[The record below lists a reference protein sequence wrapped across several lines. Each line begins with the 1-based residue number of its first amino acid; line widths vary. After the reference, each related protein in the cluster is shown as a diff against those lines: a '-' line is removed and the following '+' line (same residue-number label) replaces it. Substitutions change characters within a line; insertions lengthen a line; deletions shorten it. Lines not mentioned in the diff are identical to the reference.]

1 MAAATGRQRSSAVK
15 MVLAALFVAVCM
27 FVLQSRDSTP
37 MQFRVREA
45 GVTHVLV
52 TGGAG
57 FIGSHA
63 SLHLLTSG
71 HRVTI
76 VDNLSR
82 GNWGAVQVLQRIA
95 PEGRLQFINADLG
108 DPRKVEA
115 VFASNAIDVV
125 MHFAA
130 VAYVGESMQEPLRYY
145 HNVTANTLTLVEVMG
160 RHGVTQLIYSST
172 CATYGEPKTMPITED
187 TVQAPINPYGKSK
200 KMAEDVILDYARA
213 NPRLAATILRY
224 FNVIGSDP
232 SGRLGEAPR
241 PELRHHGRITGACF
255 DAAMGKIDGLK
266 VMGTDYP
273 TADGTCIR
281 DYIHVTDLVNA
292 HVVAMHHLTPGTVN
306 IYNVGTGKGYS
317 VREFVNACLNVTG
330 APIKVMEQKARRP
343 GDYAEVYSDPSK
355 IYHCRRL
362 LQATLMATPVA
373 VAERELREYLDVA
386 VAAARHAGEVI
397 RRGFNAP
404 KDVQHK
410 GKVDLVTETDKQ
422 CEALIMQHI
431 SAAYPSHKFIGEE
444 ESSERG
450 TAGLGDDPTWM
461 VDPLDGT
468 TNFVHR
474 YPFVCVSIGL
484 AINKAVVVGV
494 VFNPILNEMFTA
506 MRGHG
511 AMLNDEPIHA
521 SSQADMGSA
530 LLATEIGT
538 KRDAGTVA
546 GLTGRIS
553 NLLFQVRSLRLSGSC
568 ALNLVGVACGRL
580 DLFYEIGFGGPWD
593 VAAGSLIVEEAGG
606 LCFDPSVPSL
616 RPPCSKDLYHP
627 LPVVFAEAHGARIT
641 DPEGREYLDFLS
653 AYSAVNQGHGNAR
666 ILAALQQQAERCT
679 LSSRAFHNDRFPLF
693 AQRITAL
700 MGYDKVLPMNT
711 GAEAVETALKVARK
725 WAYEKKGVPANQAL
739 VISCCGCFHGRTM
752 AAISMSCDNDA
763 TRGFGPLLPGHLK
776 VDFGDVDGL
785 QRLLAEHGPRVA
797 AFIVEPIQ
805 GEAGVVVPPEG
816 YLRAVRQ
823 LCSQHGVLLLADEI
837 QTGLARTG
845 RMLACDHEGVRP
857 DVLILGKALGG
868 GVVPVSAVLADD
880 DVMGCIRPGEH
891 GSTFGGNPLASAV
904 ALAALAE
911 IEEGGLAD
919 RAQRLGEQLQAQL
932 KAVQVRY
939 PHLIHEVRGRGL
951 LVAVQVAGEGLPG
964 GVTALDVCV
973 AMKERGVLAKPTHNT
988 IIRLAPPLTISC
1000 VPFHSRSCPA
1010 SLISCP
1016 ASLISCPA
1024 PLISCPAS
1032 LISCPRAFAH
1042 SAPHSFTPSLIHP
1055 LTHSPPHSFIPSLI
1069 HPLTHSSP
1077 HPLTNPFPRAPMLSS
1092 LHLLKPCQL
1101 YSCLVF
1107 CNLALFTLSS
1117 STIHTP
1123 NTPTHLTTP
1132 PAAWHGHGHGREEE
1146 LGRAAAALEAVLG
1159 EDMPRLVAQA
1169 AAAGADNKTHSKE
1182 PCDRCG
1188 RVR

>member
-1 MAAATGRQRSSAVK
+1 
-15 MVLAALFVAVCM
+15 
-27 FVLQSRDSTP
+27 
-37 MQFRVREA
+37 
-45 GVTHVLV
+45 
-52 TGGAG
+52 
-57 FIGSHA
+57 
-63 SLHLLTSG
+63 
-71 HRVTI
+71 
-76 VDNLSR
+76 
-82 GNWGAVQVLQRIA
+82 
-95 PEGRLQFINADLG
+95 
-108 DPRKVEA
+108 
-115 VFASNAIDVV
+115 
-125 MHFAA
+125 
-130 VAYVGESMQEPLRYY
+130 
-145 HNVTANTLTLVEVMG
+145 
-160 RHGVTQLIYSST
+160 
-172 CATYGEPKTMPITED
+172 
-187 TVQAPINPYGKSK
+187 
-200 KMAEDVILDYARA
+200 
-213 NPRLAATILRY
+213 
-224 FNVIGSDP
+224 
-232 SGRLGEAPR
+232 
-241 PELRHHGRITGACF
+241 
-255 DAAMGKIDGLK
+255 
-266 VMGTDYP
+266 
-273 TADGTCIR
+273 
-281 DYIHVTDLVNA
+281 
-292 HVVAMHHLTPGTVN
+292 
-306 IYNVGTGKGYS
+306 
-317 VREFVNACLNVTG
+317 
-330 APIKVMEQKARRP
+330 
-343 GDYAEVYSDPSK
+343 
-355 IYHCRRL
+355 
-362 LQATLMATPVA
+362 MATPVA

-386 VAAARHAGEVI
+386 VTAARHAGEVI

-431 SAAYPSHKFIGEE
+431 SAAYPSHKMIGEE
-444 ESSERG
+444 ESSLHG
-450 TAGLGDDPTWM
+450 TAGLSDEPTWM

-484 AINKAVVVGV
+484 AINRAVVVGV

-521 SSQADMGSA
+521 SSQTDMGSA

-606 LCFDPSVPSL
+606 LCFNP
-616 RPPCSKDLYHP
+616 YHP
-627 LPVVFAEAHGARIT
+627 LPVVFSEAHGARIT

-693 AQRITAL
+693 ARRITAL

-763 TRGFGPLLPGHLK
+763 TRGFGPLLPGNLK

-785 QRLLAEHGPRVA
+785 KRLLEEHGPRVA

-805 GEAGVVVPPEG
+805 GEAGVLVPPEG

-904 ALAALAE
+904 AMAALAE
-911 IEEGGLAD
+911 IEEGGLAH

-932 KAVQVRY
+932 KAVQARY
-939 PHLIHEVRGRGL
+939 PHLIQEVRGRGL

-1000 VPFHSRSCPA
+1000 APYHSRSCPG
-1010 SLISCP
+1010 SLMPCLSHLMPSCFRP
-1016 ASLISCPA
+1016 
-1024 PLISCPAS
+1024 
-1032 LISCPRAFAH
+1032 
-1042 SAPHSFTPSLIHP
+1042 
-1055 LTHSPPHSFIPSLI
+1055 FIPSLI

-1077 HPLTNPFPRAPMLSS
+1077 HPLTNPFPCAPMLSS
-1092 LHLLKPCQL
+1092 LHLLKPCQ
-1101 YSCLVF
+1101 F
-1107 CNLALFTLSS
+1107 
-1117 STIHTP
+1117 
-1123 NTPTHLTTP
+1123 
-1132 PAAWHGHGHGREEE
+1132 EEE

-1169 AAAGADNKTHSKE
+1169 AAAGADKKTHSKE

>member
-1 MAAATGRQRSSAVK
+1 

-145 HNVTANTLTLVEVMG
+145 HNVTANTLTLVEAMG

-200 KMAEDVILDYARA
+200 KMAEDVILDYART

-292 HVVAMHHLTPGTVN
+292 HVVAMHHLKPGTVS

-330 APIKVMEQKARRP
+330 APIKVMEQKARCP
-343 GDYAEVYSDPSK
+343 GDYAEVCLAARDQRSIAPPS
-355 IYHCRRL
+355 HLLSLERFSARVFRL
-362 LQATLMATPVA
+362 TVAGLQATLMATPVA

-386 VAAARHAGEVI
+386 VTAARMAGEVI
-397 RRGFNAP
+397 RRSFNAP

-431 SAAYPSHKFIGEE
+431 TAAYPSHKFIGEE
-444 ESSERG
+444 ESSVHG
-450 TAGLGDDPTWM
+450 TAGLSDDPTWM

-511 AMLNDEPIHA
+511 AMLNGEPIHA
-521 SSQADMGSA
+521 SSQTHMGSA

-538 KRDAGTVA
+538 KRDVGTVA
-546 GLTGRIS
+546 GLTGRIA

-606 LCFDPSVPSL
+606 LCFDPSGGPFDVMACRVAASNAHLKAPF
-616 RPPCSKDLYHP
+616 
-627 LPVVFAEAHGARIT
+627 VEALACDAGARIT

-693 AQRITAL
+693 ACRITAL

-725 WAYEKKGVPANQAL
+725 WAYEKKGIPANEAL

-763 TRGFGPLLPGHLK
+763 TRGFGPLLPGNLK

-785 QRLLAEHGPRVA
+785 QRLLEEHGPRVA

-932 KAVQVRY
+932 KAVQARY
-939 PHLIHEVRGRGL
+939 PHLIQEVRGRGL

-988 IIRLAPPLTISC
+988 IIRLAPPLTIST
-1000 VPFHSRSCPA
+1000 
-1010 SLISCP
+1010 LN
-1016 ASLISCPA
+1016 
-1024 PLISCPAS
+1024 
-1032 LISCPRAFAH
+1032 
-1042 SAPHSFTPSLIHP
+1042 SF
-1055 LTHSPPHSFIPSLI
+1055 
-1069 HPLTHSSP
+1069 
-1077 HPLTNPFPRAPMLSS
+1077 
-1092 LHLLKPCQL
+1092 
-1101 YSCLVF
+1101 
-1107 CNLALFTLSS
+1107 
-1117 STIHTP
+1117 
-1123 NTPTHLTTP
+1123 LTTP
-1132 PAAWHGHGHGREEE
+1132 RTSNPLHTLPTP
-1146 LGRAAAALEAVLG
+1146 LGCCCWRRQEDSHQAALRPLR
-1159 EDMPRLVAQA
+1159 PRALNRRRDGLKCNNGNGNWITA
-1169 AAAGADNKTHSKE
+1169 HSIFQSLA
-1182 PCDRCG
+1182 PNP
-1188 RVR
+1188 

>member
-355 IYHCRRL
+355 IYPCIPRVHAPCHIAPDAPRSPSHVPYPNASHFPSRL
-362 LQATLMATPVA
+362 SLPITPLTSHHA
-373 VAERELREYLDVA
+373 PHFPSRPSLPITPLTSHHAPHFPSRLSLPITPLTSHHASHFPSRLSLPITPLRLPGVPPASPNNPPHPLPLLSIPSDLRSSSPPPLLSSPLFPSPSILPSPIIPSPQLIHPYVRGC
-386 VAAARHAGEVI
+386 VHTCHQVI

-988 IIRLAPPLTISC
+988 IIRLAPPLTIS
-1000 VPFHSRSCPA
+1000 
-1010 SLISCP
+1010 
-1016 ASLISCPA
+1016 
-1024 PLISCPAS
+1024 
-1032 LISCPRAFAH
+1032 
-1042 SAPHSFTPSLIHP
+1042 
-1055 LTHSPPHSFIPSLI
+1055 
-1069 HPLTHSSP
+1069 
-1077 HPLTNPFPRAPMLSS
+1077 
-1092 LHLLKPCQL
+1092 
-1101 YSCLVF
+1101 
-1107 CNLALFTLSS
+1107 
-1117 STIHTP
+1117 
-1123 NTPTHLTTP
+1123 
-1132 PAAWHGHGHGREEE
+1132 EEE